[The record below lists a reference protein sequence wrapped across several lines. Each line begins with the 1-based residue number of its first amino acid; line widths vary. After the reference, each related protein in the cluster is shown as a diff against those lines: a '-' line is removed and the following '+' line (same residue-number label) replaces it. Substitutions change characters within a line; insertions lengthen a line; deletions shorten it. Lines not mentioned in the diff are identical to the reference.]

1 MRVIIFQ
8 GSPRK
13 KGDTATLIKPFLSE
27 LVDNGIEVKTISLY
41 DRNISPCIECY
52 QCQNRLGEYGCSIHD
67 DMDEI
72 SDEILMADCFVLAT
86 PIFIWYCTAPM
97 KAMLDRFY
105 GLHKYY
111 GEQRGPSL
119 LERKKCGIV
128 ATCGYD
134 LEYGISPFE
143 DGIKRFCEHF
153 KIEYIGKAAVSDDAG
168 DRVSKFETDDS
179 KKIAVDFAKKV
190 ISCCTVLA

>member
-1 MRVIIFQ
+1 MKVIVLQ

-13 KGDTATLIKPFLSE
+13 NGDTATLMKPFISE
-27 LVDNGIEVKTISLY
+27 LVNKGLEVKTISLY
-41 DRNISPCIECY
+41 DKKISPCIECY
-52 QCQNRLGEYGCSIHD
+52 QCQNKLGEYGCSISD
-67 DMDEI
+67 DNMYDI
-72 SDEILMADCFVLAT
+72 SDEILMADCFILAS

-119 LERKKCGIV
+119 LEGKKCGIV

-153 KIEYIGKAAVSDDAG
+153 KIEYIGKAAVQRDAG
-168 DRVSKFETDDS
+168 DDVNKFETDDS

-190 ISCCTVLA
+190 ISSCTV

>member
-1 MRVIIFQ
+1 MKVLVFM

-13 KGDTATLIKPFLSE
+13 NGD
-27 LVDNGIEVKTISLY
+27 
-41 DRNISPCIECY
+41 
-52 QCQNRLGEYGCSIHD
+52 
-67 DMDEI
+67 
-72 SDEILMADCFVLAT
+72 
-86 PIFIWYCTAPM
+86 TAPM

-111 GEQRGPSL
+111 GKQRGSSF
-119 LERKKCGIV
+119 LEGKKCGII

-153 KIEYIGKAAVSDDAG
+153 KMDYMGKAAVQKKEGDD
-168 DRVSKFETDDS
+168 VEKFETEEA
-179 KKIAVDFAKKV
+179 KKIAITFAQNV
-190 ISCCTVLA
+190 MHYCTK

>member
-1 MRVIIFQ
+1 MRVLVFM

-13 KGDTATLIKPFLSE
+13 NGNTATLLKPFLVE
-27 LVDNGIEVKTISLY
+27 LEENGAEVKTILLY
-41 DRNISPCIECY
+41 DKNIGPCLECY
-52 QCQNRLGEYGCSIHD
+52 KCQNILGEYGCSIKD
-67 DMDEI
+67 DMYDI
-72 SDEILMADCFVLAT
+72 SNELLKADCFILAS

-119 LERKKCGIV
+119 LEGKKCGII

-143 DGIKRFCEHF
+143 DGIKCFCQHF
-153 KIEYIGKAAVSDDAG
+153 KIEYIGKAAVQRNAG
-168 DRVSKFETDDS
+168 DGIDKFETEES
-179 KKIAVDFAKKV
+179 QKTAIDFAKKV
-190 ISCCTVLA
+190 IDYCIK

>member
-1 MRVIIFQ
+1 MRILVFQ

-13 KGDTATLIKPFLSE
+13 NGETATFIKPFLSE
-27 LVDNGIEVKTISLY
+27 LADKGIEVKTISLY
-41 DRNISPCIECY
+41 DKKISPCIECY
-52 QCQNRLGEYGCSIHD
+52 QCQNRLGEYGCSIND
-67 DMDEI
+67 DMCDI
-72 SDEILMADCFVLAT
+72 ADDILMADCFILAT

-97 KAMLDRFY
+97 KAMLDRLY

-111 GEQRGPSL
+111 GEQPGPSL
-119 LERKKCGIV
+119 LKGKKCGIV

-134 LEYGISPFE
+134 LEYGISTFK

-153 KIEYIGKAAVSDDAG
+153 KIEYIGKVAVSDDAG

-190 ISCCTVLA
+190 ISCCTV

>member
-1 MRVIIFQ
+1 MRVLVFM

-13 KGDTATLIKPFLSE
+13 NGNTATLLKSFITE
-27 LVDNGIEVKTISLY
+27 LDNNGAEVKTIFLH
-41 DRNISPCIECY
+41 DKKISPCLECY
-52 QCQNRLGEYGCSIHD
+52 QCQNRSDEYGCSIKD
-67 DMDEI
+67 DMYEI
-72 SDEILMADCFVLAT
+72 ADEILRADCFILAS

-119 LERKKCGIV
+119 LEGKKCGIIT
-128 ATCGYD
+128 TCGYD

-143 DGIKRFCEHF
+143 DGIKRFCMHF
-153 KIEYIGKAAVSDDAG
+153 KIEYIGKAAVQHNAG
-168 DRVSKFETDDS
+168 DTAAKFETEDS
-179 KKIAVDFAKKV
+179 RKVAIDFAEKV
-190 ISCCTVLA
+190 INGRKM

>member
-1 MRVIIFQ
+1 MKILVFQ

-13 KGDTATLIKPFLSE
+13 FGDTATLLKPFLSE
-27 LVDNGIEVKTISLY
+27 LEIRGAEVKTIFLY
-41 DRNISPCIECY
+41 DKKIAPCLECF
-52 QCQNRLGEYGCSIHD
+52 QCQDKLGEYGCSIKD
-67 DMDEI
+67 DMDNI
-72 SDEILMADCFVLAT
+72 SDDVLWADCFILAS

-111 GEQRGPSL
+111 GKQRGPSL
-119 LERKKCGIV
+119 LEGKMCGII

-153 KIEYIGKAAVSDDAG
+153 KIKYIGKAAVQKCAG
-168 DRVSKFETDDS
+168 DDVEKFETEES
-179 KKIAVDFAKKV
+179 RKIAAKFAEKV
-190 ISCCTVLA
+190 ISYCSK

>member
-1 MRVIIFQ
+1 MKVVILQ
-8 GSPRK
+8 GNPRK
-13 KGDTATLIKPFLSE
+13 NGCTATLVKPFLSE
-27 LVDNGIEVKTISLY
+27 LVNSGLEVKTISLY
-41 DRNISPCIECY
+41 DKKISPCIECY
-52 QCQNRLGEYGCSIHD
+52 QCQNRLGEYGCSIDD
-67 DMDEI
+67 DMYDI
-72 SDEILMADCFVLAT
+72 SDEILMADCFILAS

-111 GEQRGPSL
+111 GEKRGSSL
-119 LERKKCGIV
+119 LEGKKCGII

-153 KIEYIGKAAVSDDAG
+153 KIEYIGKAAVQRAEEDG
-168 DRVSKFETDDS
+168 VSKFETDDS
-179 KKIAVDFAKKV
+179 KKIAVDFAKK
-190 ISCCTVLA
+190 IIRCCTL

>member
-1 MRVIIFQ
+1 MKVLVFM

-13 KGDTATLIKPFLSE
+13 SGNTATLLKPFLTE
-27 LVDNGIEVKTISLY
+27 LDNNVVEVKTISLY
-41 DRNISPCIECY
+41 DKNISPCIECY
-52 QCQNRLGEYGCSIHD
+52 QCQDILGEYGCSIKD
-67 DMDEI
+67 DMYSI
-72 SDEILMADCFVLAT
+72 SDEILWADCFILAS

-111 GEQRGPSL
+111 GKQRGPSL
-119 LERKKCGIV
+119 LEGKKCGVI

-143 DGIKRFCEHF
+143 DGIKHFCEHF
-153 KIEYIGKAAVSDDAG
+153 KIQYIGKAAVQRNAG
-168 DRVSKFETDDS
+168 DGVDKFENETS
-179 KKIAVDFAKKV
+179 KKIVTDFAKKV
-190 ISCCTVLA
+190 ISFCNE

>member
-1 MRVIIFQ
+1 MKILVFM

-13 KGDTATLIKPFLSE
+13 NGDTATLVKPFLSE
-27 LVDNGIEVKTISLY
+27 LESKGAEVKTIFLY
-41 DRNISPCIECY
+41 DKKIAPCLECF
-52 QCQNRLGEYGCSIHD
+52 QCQDKLEEYGCAIQD
-67 DMDEI
+67 DMNEI
-72 SDEILMADCFVLAT
+72 ADEILKADCFILAS

-111 GEQRGPSL
+111 GKQCGPSL
-119 LERKKCGIV
+119 VEGKMCGII

-134 LEYGISPFE
+134 PEYGISPFE

-153 KIEYIGKAAVSDDAG
+153 KIKYIGKAAVQKNIGDD
-168 DRVSKFETDDS
+168 VEKFETEDS
-179 KKIAVDFAKKV
+179 REIAVDFAKKV
-190 ISCCTVLA
+190 MNFCAE

>member
-1 MRVIIFQ
+1 MKILVFM

-13 KGDTATLIKPFLSE
+13 NGCTATLLKPFLAE
-27 LVDNGIEVKTISLY
+27 LENNGAEVKTISLY
-41 DRNISPCIECY
+41 DKIISPCVECY
-52 QCQNRLGEYGCSIHD
+52 KCQNVLSEYGCSIKD
-67 DMDEI
+67 DMYDI
-72 SDEILMADCFVLAT
+72 SNELLEADCFILAS

-111 GEQRGPSL
+111 GEHRGSSL
-119 LERKKCGIV
+119 LEGKKCGIV

-153 KIEYIGKAAVSDDAG
+153 KIEYIGKAAVQRNAG
-168 DRVSKFETDDS
+168 DGVEKFETDGS
-179 KKIAVDFAKKV
+179 KKIAVDFANIVSSYCSK
-190 ISCCTVLA
+190 

>member
-1 MRVIIFQ
+1 MKVLVFQ

-13 KGDTATLIKPFLSE
+13 YGDTATLVKPLLNQLE
-27 LVDNGIEVKTISLY
+27 NKGAEVKTIFLY
-41 DRNISPCIECY
+41 DKKIAPCLECF
-52 QCQNRLGEYGCSIHD
+52 QCQDRLGEYGCSIQD
-67 DMDEI
+67 DMYDI
-72 SDEILMADCFVLAT
+72 SDEILKADCIIIAS

-97 KAMLDRFY
+97 KAMLDRLY

-111 GEQRGPSL
+111 GKQPGPSL
-119 LERKKCGIV
+119 LEGKMCGII

-153 KIEYIGKAAVSDDAG
+153 KLNYIGKAAVQKKAG
-168 DRVSKFETDDS
+168 EDVEKFETEES
-179 KKIAVDFAKKV
+179 QKIAVAFAEKV
-190 ISCCTVLA
+190 ISCCTK

>member
-1 MRVIIFQ
+1 MNILVFM

-13 KGDTATLIKPFLSE
+13 NGDTATLLKSFLTELEIK
-27 LVDNGIEVKTISLY
+27 GAKVKTIFLY
-41 DRNISPCIECY
+41 DKKIAPCLECF
-52 QCQNRLGEYGCSIHD
+52 QCQDKLGEYGCSIQD
-67 DMDEI
+67 DMYDI
-72 SDEILMADCFVLAT
+72 SDEMLKADCFILAS

-111 GEQRGPSL
+111 GKQRGPSL
-119 LERKKCGIV
+119 LEGKMCGII

-153 KIEYIGKAAVSDDAG
+153 KIKYIGKAAVQKNAG
-168 DRVSKFETDDS
+168 DDMDKFETEDS
-179 KKIAVDFAKKV
+179 KKIAVDFAEKV
-190 ISCCTVLA
+190 ISCCTK

>member
-1 MRVIIFQ
+1 MKVIIFQ

-13 KGDTATLIKPFLSE
+13 NGDTATLIKPFLSE
-27 LVDNGIEVKTISLY
+27 LVDKGLEVKTISLY
-41 DRNISPCIECY
+41 DKKISPCIECY

-67 DMDEI
+67 DMYEI
-72 SDEILMADCFVLAT
+72 SDEILMADCFILAT

-119 LERKKCGIV
+119 LEGKKCGIV

-153 KIEYIGKAAVSDDAG
+153 KIEYIGKAAVSDEAG

-190 ISCCTVLA
+190 ISSCTV

>member
-1 MRVIIFQ
+1 MKVVIFQ

-13 KGDTATLIKPFLSE
+13 NGCTATLVKPFLSE
-27 LVDNGIEVKTISLY
+27 LVNNGLEVKTISLY
-41 DRNISPCIECY
+41 DKKISPCIECY
-52 QCQNRLGEYGCSIHD
+52 QCQNRLGEYGCSIDD
-67 DMDEI
+67 DMYDI
-72 SDEILMADCFVLAT
+72 SDEILMADCFILAS

-111 GEQRGPSL
+111 GEKRGSSL
-119 LERKKCGIV
+119 LEGKKCGII

-153 KIEYIGKAAVSDDAG
+153 KIEYIGKAAVQRAEEDG
-168 DRVSKFETDDS
+168 VSKFETDDS
-179 KKIAVDFAKKV
+179 KKIAVDFAKK
-190 ISCCTVLA
+190 IIRCCTL